1 MTRTDDYDRNRRRL
15 ALVEPAVLVPERVRN
30 PRALQHLK
38 EGFNRRLY
46 MLDASFR
53 FLHRKAEERGEKA
66 VSCYT
71 ATDLAIHLNAFYLNL
86 CGALDNLAWALQYEH
101 KLLPGIDE
109 ASGGRVHVNLF
120 GKRFLEAL
128 EKPAPALVPAIRT
141 HDSWNTDLK
150 ALRDPAAHR
159 IPIYAIPGVLNQA
172 QGEAF
177 NQLQKE
183 ATRLFESGDH
193 DGGMDLIF
201 KSQTLG
207 TYQPWMALSHASG
220 FELRDIV
227 KQVGQDDENFVSIS
241 HSVLQYLF
249 AAPPQTIEE

>member
-1 MTRTDDYDRNRRRL
+1 M
-15 ALVEPAVLVPERVRN
+15 VVPERIRN
-30 PRALQHLK
+30 ARGLQHLK

-53 FLHRKAEERGEKA
+53 FLHRKADERGAKP
-66 VSCYT
+66 VSPYT
-71 ATDLAIHLNAFYLNL
+71 ATDLAIHLNVFYLNL

-120 GKRFLEAL
+120 DKRFLAAL
-128 EKPAPALVPAIRT
+128 ERLAPALAPAIRT
-141 HDSWNTDLK
+141 HDSWNADLK

-159 IPIYAIPGVLNQA
+159 IPIYAVPGVLDQA
-172 QGEAF
+172 QGEEF
-177 NQLQKE
+177 QRLQKE

-193 DGGMDLIF
+193 DSGMDVIF
-201 KSQTLG
+201 KSQTIG

-227 KQVGQDDENFVSIS
+227 KQVGQDDENFVSIGG
-241 HSVLQYLF
+241 SVLQYLF
-249 AAPPQTIEE
+249 ALPPQTLTRA